1 MKGPSITG
9 DQLLTQAGNNFNDYM
24 CLQVNGQKFKCKVK
38 GKYGGLRKGT
48 ITIADLGRVTQN
60 F

>member
-1 MKGPSITG
+1 
-9 DQLLTQAGNNFNDYM
+9 M

-48 ITIADLGRVTQN
+48 ITIADLGRVT
-60 F
+60 